1 MLTNYVQM
9 VSFVFW
15 RRLSDGVEWNGAVSG
30 PVESRPQP
38 ASAVDQPQ
46 TLLQDHRLC
55 VSMYSLLWMSIGIH
69 QTYLNHGPQS
79 GETSMFLTL
88 PV

>member
-1 MLTNYVQM
+1 MLTNYVQ

-46 TLLQDHRLC
+46 TLLEITTFASAYILYYGC
-55 VSMYSLLWMSIGIH
+55 LPGFIEEISI
-69 QTYLNHGPQS
+69 
-79 GETSMFLTL
+79 MTL
-88 PV
+88 SSEKY